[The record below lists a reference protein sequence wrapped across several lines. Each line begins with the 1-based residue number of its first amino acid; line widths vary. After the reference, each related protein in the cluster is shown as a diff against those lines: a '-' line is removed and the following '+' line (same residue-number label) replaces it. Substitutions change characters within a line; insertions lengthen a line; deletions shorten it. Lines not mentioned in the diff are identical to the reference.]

1 MVGFPPNLTFHFL
14 NFDVS
19 SHEVFEYVY
28 LHFYDH
34 LCAATSIFLH
44 GGSIPDDHPAVEVLR
59 DLETTAYHVDEN
71 VTGYIIMRRIIQA
84 ILKWADMLNCRLKV
98 GTPYVSYCSF
108 AFLTRLP
115 RVWLFL
121 FPILI

>member
-34 LCAATSIFLH
+34 LCAATRVFIH
-44 GGSIPDDHPAVEVLR
+44 GKNIPDDHPAVEILR

-71 VTGYIIMRRIIQA
+71 VSGYIIMRRIIQA
-84 ILKWADMLNCRLKV
+84 ILKWADMLNYRLKV
-98 GTPYVSYCSF
+98 GTPYVSF

-121 FPILI
+121 FLILI